1 MTLAHLVSPTEAQ
14 YAAYVWVIQ
23 TKSLKSYAGKVP
35 SLVCK
40 VFDESSK

>member
-14 YAAYVWVIQ
+14 YAVLVRVIR
-23 TKSLKSYAGKVP
+23 TKSLQSYIGKVP

-40 VFDESSK
+40 VFDESS